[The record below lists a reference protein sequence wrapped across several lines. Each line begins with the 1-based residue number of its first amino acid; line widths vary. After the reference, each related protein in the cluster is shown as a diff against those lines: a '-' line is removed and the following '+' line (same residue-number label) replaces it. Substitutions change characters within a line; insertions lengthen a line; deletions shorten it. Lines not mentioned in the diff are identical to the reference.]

1 MDRSCKLR
9 LCYSCIR
16 SRIVDTKIDFT
27 GTIQPHQP
35 LIACL
40 IVRHLERAASD
51 ADDAVRRTVILR
63 TELDTALN
71 FRICDVHIAD
81 IDGVVFSADVDA
93 IGTRR
98 LWIT

>member
-9 LCYSCIR
+9 LCCSCIR

-40 IVRHLERAASD
+40 IVRHLEPAASE